1 MKVVEMELGGQLRR
15 LAFDWNASI
24 AIQEES
30 GEHLGEI
37 LARLRGDEGELPADE
52 VERKRALG
60 KRNLERLK
68 LIRLLVWAAVQT
80 SSPGVSQAEV
90 GSWLSGLNPVPVM
103 EALAKVLGGGAGEEF
118 EGQLAPYVPT
128 PPAVVQAMVRLAQIT
143 DDSLVIDMGAGD
155 GRLLFAAAGAA
166 QRVTALGYEKHQGRF
181 DALRDKVLARGFGG
195 QVLLKSCDIQDA
207 LELDAG
213 TIKTADV
220 VFLYL
225 LDGSN
230 MLLRD
235 RLRAVMKPGARII
248 SHDFGMGDW
257 QPDTTE
263 TVMAED
269 RTHKVYRWV
278 IGDEKSAVP
287 TV

>member
-37 LARLRGDEGELPADE
+37 LARLKGDEGELPTGEA
-52 VERKRALG
+52 ERKRALG

-80 SSPGVSQAEV
+80 NSPGVSQAEV
-90 GSWLSGLNPVPVM
+90 GSWLSGLNPAPVM
-103 EALAKVLGGGAGEEF
+103 EALAQVLGGGAGEEF

-155 GRLLFAAAGAA
+155 GRLLFAATAA
-166 QRVTALGYEKHQGRF
+166 AERVTALGYERHEGRH
-181 DALRDKVLARGFGG
+181 DALRKKVLARGLGG

-213 TIKTADV
+213 TINVADA

-225 LDGSN
+225 LDSSN

-257 QPDTTE
+257 QPDAVE

-269 RTHKVYRWV
+269 RMHKVYRWV
-278 IGDEKSAVP
+278 IGDEKPAVSAV
-287 TV
+287 